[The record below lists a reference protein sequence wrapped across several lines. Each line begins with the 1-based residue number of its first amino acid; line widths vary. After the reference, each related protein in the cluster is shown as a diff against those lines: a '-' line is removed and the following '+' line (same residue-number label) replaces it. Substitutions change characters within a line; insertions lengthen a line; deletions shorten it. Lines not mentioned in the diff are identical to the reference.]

1 MHTSIPVTGAVAPD
15 RRRPSWGAI
24 VLFALVAGGV
34 AESFEVLRIQLGGIA
49 PPSWGLRG
57 ALMVAYTVMALGVAV
72 AARALLRRGA
82 LAVAAVLCA
91 AIVVVPW
98 LNFSYLPR
106 AGSAASL
113 LGSGA
118 ALLGLAVAVPALLR
132 LPRVAL
138 GLALLVIAVANGGAL
153 LGGRDGGPLAP
164 VAQRDLPFNVVVV
177 LIDTLRA
184 DHLGAYGYEKAT
196 SPVFDRLA
204 AEGVLFEG
212 VTAQAPWTKPSVA
225 SLMTGRFVHH
235 HGVVTSRDAMG
246 DELHTLAEAM
256 RGRGYRTAAFS
267 GNPWITPEFH
277 FDQGFAEFES
287 GRAMGPQLT
296 VLYRLLRRADRAL
309 DRHGVRVDLAR
320 TAFWGASANVG
331 NSERDRLLTDA
342 AVQWIAAQPRD
353 DSFFLYVHL
362 IGPHDP
368 YDPPLEYV
376 RRFREPDWD
385 GSKGP
390 TKPPARVQTDFER
403 AQPLDPAAHAALIAQ
418 YDGAVAFSDDQLG
431 RLVEALRASGQ
442 LDRTLLVVTADH
454 GEEFYEHGNWRHGN
468 QLYNE
473 VVHIPLLFRLPEHL
487 PAGRRADLA
496 MSVDVLPT
504 LLSMVDGKPD
514 ETIETD
520 GRPLFV
526 TGAAEQPVTAFSEH
540 WWFDGGTYSS
550 RMVRHGDLKLLES
563 RDASRGQE
571 RNELYDLATDAS
583 EQRNL
588 LENPTAVSD
597 NGLGELQGLLARFGD
612 KVSVASAVK
621 VKVDQSTEERLRQ
634 LGYH

>member
-1 MHTSIPVTGAVAPD
+1 MQEPESVTRAASPAN
-15 RRRPSWGAI
+15 RRPSWG
-24 VLFALVAGGV
+24 VVLLFAVVAGAL
-34 AESFEVLRIQLGGIA
+34 AESFEVLRIQIGGIA
-49 PPSWGLRG
+49 PPGWSLRG
-57 ALMVAYTVMALGVAV
+57 ALFLAYAMIAGGLAV
-72 AARALLRRGA
+72 GARLALRRGA
-82 LAVAAVLCA
+82 LALAAVLFA
-91 AIVVVPW
+91 AVVIVPW
-98 LNFSYLPR
+98 LNFAYLPR

-118 ALLGLAVAVPALLR
+118 ALLALALLVPLLLR
-132 LPRVAL
+132 LPRLTIGA
-138 GLALLVIAVANGGAL
+138 ALLVIAVANGGAL
-153 LGGRDGGPLAP
+153 LGGRDAAP
-164 VAQRDLPFNVVVV
+164 AALVAERPPPFNVVVV

-184 DHLGAYGYEKAT
+184 DHLGAYGYDKAT

-204 AEGVLFEG
+204 AQAALFEG

-246 DELHTLAEAM
+246 DDLPTLAEAM
-256 RGRGYRTAAFS
+256 QQRGYRTAAFS

-296 VLYRLLRRADRAL
+296 VLYRLLRRTDRAL
-309 DRHGVRVDLAR
+309 ERRGARLDLAR
-320 TAFWGASANVG
+320 RAFWGTSANIG
-331 NSERDRLLTDA
+331 NSERDQALTDA
-342 AVQWIAAQPRD
+342 AVQWIGAQTPD
-353 DSFFLYVHL
+353 QPFFLYVHL

-368 YDPPLEYV
+368 YDPPIEYV
-376 RRFREPDWD
+376 RRFREPGWD
-385 GSKGP
+385 GRKGP
-390 TKPPARVQTDFER
+390 TKPPARVQTDFET
-403 AQPLDPAAHAALIAQ
+403 AAPLDPAEHAALIAQ

-431 RLVEALRASGQ
+431 RLVEALRANGQ

-473 VVHIPLLFRLPEHL
+473 VVHVPLMFHLPGQL
-487 PAGRRADLA
+487 PAGRRTDLA
-496 MSVDVLPT
+496 MLVDVFPT
-504 LLSMVDGKPD
+504 LVALVDGKSA
-514 ETIETD
+514 EEQGVD
-520 GRPLFV
+520 GRPLF
-526 TGAAEQPVTAFSEH
+526 AADATTIPATAFSEH

-550 RMVRHGDLKLLES
+550 RMVRTGDMKLKES
-563 RDASRGQE
+563 RDESKGQE
-571 RNELYDLATDAS
+571 KTELYDLATDAS

-588 LENPTAVSD
+588 LENPTAVRE
-597 NGLGELQGLLARFGD
+597 NELGELQGLLARFGD

-634 LGYH
+634 LGY

>member
-1 MHTSIPVTGAVAPD
+1 MHESASATPTGAP
-15 RRRPSWGAI
+15 RRLGWGS
-24 VLFALVAGGV
+24 VLLFAVVAGAL

-49 PPSWGLRG
+49 PPGWGLRG
-57 ALMVAYTVMALGVAV
+57 ALFVAYAAIAGGLAVVARLV
-72 AARALLRRGA
+72 LRRGA
-82 LAVAAVLCA
+82 LALAAVLFA
-91 AIVVVPW
+91 ALVIVPW
-98 LNFSYLPR
+98 LNFAYLPR

-113 LGSGA
+113 LGSGGAIA
-118 ALLGLAVAVPALLR
+118 ALAVLVPLLLR
-132 LPRVAL
+132 LPRVTLGAAL
-138 GLALLVIAVANGGAL
+138 VLIAVANAGAL
-153 LGGRDGGPLAP
+153 FGGRGTAPAAP
-164 VAQRDLPFNVVVV
+164 VAERELPFNVVVV

-184 DHLGAYGYEKAT
+184 DHLGAYGYDKPT

-204 AEGVLFEG
+204 AEATLFEG

-225 SLMTGRFVHH
+225 SLMTGRYVHH
-235 HGVVTSRDAMG
+235 HGVVTSRDALG
-246 DELHTLAEAM
+246 DDLHTMAEAM
-256 RGRGYRTAAFS
+256 HQRGYRTAAFS

-296 VLYRLLRRADRAL
+296 VLYRLLRRVDRVIERRGA
-309 DRHGVRVDLAR
+309 RVDLAR
-320 TAFWGASANVG
+320 RAFWGASANLG
-331 NSERDRLLTDA
+331 NSERDRLLTDS
-342 AVQWIAAQPRD
+342 AVQWIGAQKPD
-353 DSFFLYVHL
+353 QPFFLYVHL

-368 YDPPLEYV
+368 YDPPAEYV

-385 GSKGP
+385 GTKGP
-390 TKPPARVQTDFER
+390 TKPPARVQTDFET
-403 AQPLDPAAHAALIAQ
+403 AEPLDPATHAALIAQ
-418 YDGAVAFSDDQLG
+418 YDGAIAFSDDQLG
-431 RLVEALRASGQ
+431 RLVEALRANGQ

-473 VVHIPLLFRLPEHL
+473 VVHVPLLFRLPGTV
-487 PAGRRADLA
+487 PAARRSDLA

-504 LLSMVDGKPD
+504 LAAMIDGQADDTLQVDGR
-514 ETIETD
+514 T
-520 GRPLFV
+520 LF
-526 TGAAEQPVTAFSEH
+526 AADAASKGTTAFSEH

-550 RMVRHGDLKLLES
+550 RMVRNRDMKLLES
-563 RDASRGQE
+563 RDEAKSQE
-571 RNELYDLATDAS
+571 RTELYDLATDAS

-597 NGLGELQGLLARFGD
+597 NSLGELQGLLARFGD

-634 LGYH
+634 LGY